1 MTRLTLFTR
10 PGCHLCDVAREALAR
25 VAAQTGED
33 WVEVD
38 ITDDPELEE
47 EYGIRIP
54 VVVLDG
60 QEHGYWQVEEERLLR
75 DLRAGGL
82 R

>member
-1 MTRLTLFTR
+1 VTRLTLFTR